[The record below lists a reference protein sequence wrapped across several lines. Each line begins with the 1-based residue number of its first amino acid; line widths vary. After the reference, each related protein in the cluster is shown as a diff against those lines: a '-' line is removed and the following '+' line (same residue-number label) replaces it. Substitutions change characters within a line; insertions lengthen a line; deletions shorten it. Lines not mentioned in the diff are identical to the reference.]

1 MKKLKNRSSKKKI
14 KLILII
20 SFILLIIIIFSLLC
34 YFFVYKKGINYKTK
48 LIIEAGDNI
57 PSIND
62 YVSDNDL
69 EKVSND
75 IEWLDLESA
84 DNKIYKT
91 GEYTG
96 KIGYKDDKLNII
108 LIVKDTKAPVIDGV
122 KDFEMLAYEKEP
134 DLLEGITVSDNS
146 NEDIKIE
153 VLGEYDSEEVGVY
166 EMLYYSNDSNG
177 NEVKVP
183 FKITVKENK
192 NVTISKSNKGYKI
205 KNYYGITYIED
216 VVIANKTY
224 SLPSNFSP
232 NNLVSING
240 YIRVVDYVKDAFN
253 SLQSDATSI
262 GLNIYASS
270 GYRSYKD
277 QDYIYNN
284 YVRLDGKEIADTYS
298 ARAGHS
304 EHQTG
309 LAIDLNSIDMSFDN
323 TDESNWL
330 KDNCYKYG
338 FIIRYPKGKDDITG
352 YMYEPWHIRY
362 VGKNL
367 AIKLYNNG
375 DWITLEEYFGID
387 SKYK

>member
-1 MKKLKNRSSKKKI
+1 MKKRKKKKI
-14 KLILII
+14 KLI
-20 SFILLIIIIFSLLC
+20 IIFSSILFLLVIVGLLS
-34 YFFVYKKGINYKTK
+34 YFFIHKKGINYKTK
-48 LIIEAGDNI
+48 LTIEVGGTI
-57 PSIND
+57 PTIND
-62 YVSDNDL
+62 YVSDDDL
-69 EKVSND
+69 DKVSSEIEWID
-75 IEWLDLESA
+75 IENTSE
-84 DNKIYKT
+84 KIYKT
-91 GEYTG
+91 GEYIG
-96 KIGYKDDKLNII
+96 KISYRDEELKIK
-108 LIVKDTKAPVIDGV
+108 LIVKDTKAPIIDGV
-122 KDFEMLAYEKEP
+122 KDLEMLAYEREP
-134 DLLEGITVSDNS
+134 DLLEKITASDNS

-153 VLGEYDSEEVGVY
+153 ILGEYDSEEVGVY
-166 EMLYYSNDSNG
+166 EMHYYSKDSSG
-177 NEVKVP
+177 NEIKVP

-192 NVTISKSNKGYKI
+192 NVTISKSSNGYKI

-224 SLPSNFSP
+224 KLPSNFAP

-253 SLQSDATSI
+253 NLKSDATSI

-284 YVRLDGKEIADTYS
+284 YVRLDGKEKADTYS

-309 LAIDLNSIDMSFDN
+309 LAIDLNSIDMTFDN

-338 FIIRYPKGKDDITG
+338 FIIRYPNEKEDITG

-367 AIKLYNNG
+367 ANVLYNNG
-375 DWITLEEYFGID
+375 DWITLEEYYGID